1 MEVWMKDNGYK
12 DISKLIGVAH
22 KWIIQ
27 K

>member
-1 MEVWMKDNGYK
+1 MKKWMKDNGYN
-12 DISKLIGVAH
+12 DISKLIGAAH